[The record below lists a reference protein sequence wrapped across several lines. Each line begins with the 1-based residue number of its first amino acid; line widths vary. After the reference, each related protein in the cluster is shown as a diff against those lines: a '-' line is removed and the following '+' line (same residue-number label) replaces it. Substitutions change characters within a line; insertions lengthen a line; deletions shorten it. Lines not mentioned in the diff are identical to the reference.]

1 MTRTVSKIERQACD
15 TTLCTACWFV
25 LSMLV
30 KVSGDLSL
38 KVRNGPHTGGTD
50 HTKTL
55 LSGFPMEAYRQ
66 CGVVHTPWMVLEG
79 ISLVARIGGDV
90 SQEV

>member
-1 MTRTVSKIERQACD
+1 MAPGAWMGS
-15 TTLCTACWFV
+15 
-25 LSMLV
+25 S
-30 KVSGDLSL
+30 
-38 KVRNGPHTGGTD
+38 VRHTGVQWMGSKGPFTRWWTED
-50 HTKTL
+50 DWITWTI
-55 LSGFPMEAYRQ
+55 LSGCLEAYRQ